1 MGQHRRTEG
10 IPMSGFAPRLA
21 FFAAALIALTPAA
34 AIAQTDFPRRA
45 VKFVV
50 PVPPGNMLDSMPRI
64 LGEKLSARWN
74 QPVIVENR
82 PGAASNLGAEAVF
95 KSDPDG
101 YTLLVTPPGPLAV
114 SQHVYPKLGFDPT
127 AFVPVSTLIQ
137 FPFILVINPKVPVAN
152 FSEFLAR
159 AKANPSKVT
168 FGSPGVSSTPHL
180 AMERLAV
187 AAGIKFIHVPYA
199 GLAPAMRDLLA
210 GHIEAIFD
218 TPGNTLP
225 HVASGGARAIAVTG
239 AERLMDLPDAL
250 PIANTLPGNIHTDWF
265 AVVAPPK
272 TPPEIASRLSQ
283 AIATTLKE
291 PDVAKRIAEFRVT
304 TVGSSPSETAALIK
318 REAEAYRAL
327 IAATGV
333 KLE

>member
-1 MGQHRRTEG
+1 MNVLAAPALRLTLLAA
-10 IPMSGFAPRLA
+10 FAVGLPG
-21 FFAAALIALTPAA
+21 AAV
-34 AIAQTDFPRRA
+34 AQTDFPRRA

-64 LGEKLSARWN
+64 IGEKLSLRWS

-82 PGAASNLGAEAVF
+82 PGAASNLGAEAVW
-95 KSDPDG
+95 KSEPDG

-127 AFVPVSTLIQ
+127 TFVPVSTLIR
-137 FPFILVINPKVPVAN
+137 FPFILVVNAKAPVSTLA
-152 FSEFLAR
+152 ELIAR
-159 AKANPSKVT
+159 AKANPGTVT

-180 AMERLAV
+180 AMERFAA
-187 AAGIKFIHVPYA
+187 AAGIRFVHVPYP

-225 HVASGGARAIAVTG
+225 HIASGGVKALAVTG
-239 AERLMDLPDAL
+239 AQRIPELPNA
-250 PIANTLPGNIHTDWF
+250 PAIADTLPGIVHTDWF

-272 TPPEIASRLSQ
+272 TPSDVAARLSQ
-283 AIATTLKE
+283 AIADAMKL
-291 PDVAKRIAEFRVT
+291 PDVAKRIADFNVT
-304 TVGSSPSETAALIK
+304 MVGNSPAETAALIK
-318 REAEAYRAL
+318 QEAEQYRAL
-327 IAATGV
+327 IAAAGV
-333 KLE
+333 KVEK